1 MNRKKM
7 LPLALLGAGVVVLA
21 LLLAVLQFAKSASQ
35 QPAISLFGL
44 SAEEIDRVSY
54 SGNSV
59 EETLLKSSTGDWLL
73 ESDPALPLDQDVTTS
88 LVETFASLTAQRQLQ
103 PEELAEIPAWSDTPL
118 MVFEVGAGDTVHT
131 LTVDQANDVA
141 DIYYA
146 YDENGNVYT
155 VAQTDLA
162 GLCKDPRDLYKT
174 QTLTDKTIEDVATM
188 QVEGLYFVQSDDTW
202 TLQEDAGYP
211 LDQAAV
217 KKMANTICGLKTD
230 WTITAPEGEATYGL
244 DTPDVTVT
252 LTFTDGT
259 TLTVRFGNLTSGD
272 ESLCYVASSD
282 ASALVYEAD
291 ATYKEAFAVTK
302 GSLYDETATAES
314 AEEEDTIVAE
324 HPVGGKDDY
333 ADVTQ
338 EE

>member
-21 LLLAVLQFAKSASQ
+21 LLLAALQFAKSALQ

-146 YDENGNVYT
+146 YNENGNVYT

-188 QVEGLYFVQSDDTW
+188 QVEGLYFVQNDDTW
-202 TLQEDAGYP
+202 TL
-211 LDQAAV
+211 
-217 KKMANTICGLKTD
+217 
-230 WTITAPEGEATYGL
+230 
-244 DTPDVTVT
+244 
-252 LTFTDGT
+252 
-259 TLTVRFGNLTSGD
+259 
-272 ESLCYVASSD
+272 
-282 ASALVYEAD
+282 
-291 ATYKEAFAVTK
+291 
-302 GSLYDETATAES
+302 
-314 AEEEDTIVAE
+314 
-324 HPVGGKDDY
+324 
-333 ADVTQ
+333 
-338 EE
+338 

>member
-7 LPLALLGAGVVVLA
+7 LPLILLGAGVVVLA
-21 LLLAVLQFAKSASQ
+21 LLLAALQFAKSASQ
-35 QPAISLFGL
+35 QSAISLFGL

-54 SGNSV
+54 SGNNV
-59 EETLLKSSTGDWLL
+59 EETLLKSSTGDWML
-73 ESDPALPLDQDVTTS
+73 ESDPALPLDQDVATS
-88 LVETFASLTAQRQLQ
+88 LVETFASLTAQRRLQ

-118 MVFEVGAGDTVHT
+118 MVFTVGAGDTVHT

-162 GLCKDPRDLYKT
+162 SLCKDPRDLYKT
-174 QTLTDKTIEDVATM
+174 QTLTDKTIEDVVAM
-188 QVEGLYFVQSDDTW
+188 QVEDLYFVQNDDTW
-202 TLQEDAGYP
+202 TLQEEADYP

-217 KKMANTICGLKTD
+217 KKMVNTVCGLKTD
-230 WTITAPEGEATYGL
+230 WTITAPEEAATYGL

-302 GSLYDETATAES
+302 ESLYDETATAES

-333 ADVTQ
+333 ADVAQ